1 MQRRRRLPLSCLL
14 FHAAERQGSHQCSE
28 HPFQQRPNSLL
39 PQPGCR
45 INHLSTTMAPR
56 TAALLLCS
64 LLLAATAIGGA
75 QAARL
80 PRALHSLAAVQ
91 AAESAA
97 ENAALAAASQQ
108 LVALLVSALQLEAG
122 WERWEL

>member
-1 MQRRRRLPLSCLL
+1 
-14 FHAAERQGSHQCSE
+14 
-28 HPFQQRPNSLL
+28 
-39 PQPGCR
+39 
-45 INHLSTTMAPR
+45 MAPR
-56 TAALLLCS
+56 TAALLLYC
-64 LLLAATAIGGA
+64 LVLAATAICGA

-97 ENAALAAASQQ
+97 ENAVLAAASQQ
-108 LVALLVSALQLEAG
+108 LVALLVSALQQEAG

>member
-1 MQRRRRLPLSCLL
+1 
-14 FHAAERQGSHQCSE
+14 
-28 HPFQQRPNSLL
+28 
-39 PQPGCR
+39 
-45 INHLSTTMAPR
+45 MAPR
-56 TAALLLCS
+56 TATRLLCS
-64 LLLAATAIGGA
+64 RLPAGAAIAGA

-80 PRALHSLAAVQ
+80 PRALHSLAAAQ

-108 LVALLVSALQLEAG
+108 LVALLVSALQQEAG

>member
-1 MQRRRRLPLSCLL
+1 
-14 FHAAERQGSHQCSE
+14 
-28 HPFQQRPNSLL
+28 
-39 PQPGCR
+39 
-45 INHLSTTMAPR
+45 MAPR

-64 LLLAATAIGGA
+64 LLLAATAMGGA

-108 LVALLVSALQLEAG
+108 LVALLVSALQQEAG